1 MKWTTATALLLA
13 LSAGGAGVAV
23 VTAREPKSQ
32 AEVLSSLRSQMGRPL
47 FDSAAAIRE
56 LDDILEGDAGPL
68 TVALER
74 ELLRARADVY
84 ESIGSIGR
92 AREDVERILASYEA
106 DAASQGAPASA
117 ARIQSL
123 TVEVIRL
130 QSDEGELV
138 AALER
143 AERLSDQHPDHA
155 EVWVLQ
161 GHLAERLAREGLP
174 GAVPGLDGLLER
186 VGRELSAERF
196 EEAHELIVGLTALEP
211 GDPEI
216 QEIEARLTRAFE
228 DNDELVLRWV
238 LESVNEPRKWF
249 SAARTAYTR
258 ALGVELTPAAVMRLA
273 DSLERAGQRD
283 LAIKV
288 QSIARRDPRV
298 ATEPAIAESFLRDLA
313 AAGRTTEARDLITL
327 WDWALGATTDFYRF
341 AGELL
346 FKSGELE
353 ALGNVAEGLL
363 NVGEDTEAY
372 WARSFFSPIANVAI
386 YERQASRLATATEQ
400 LEQEKDPAKRE
411 ELRTVRDPLSRWID
425 SFRTSKI
432 AELTEFARDTINP
445 EPFAG
450 ARKSAAF
457 YAAEAGRL
465 TGRANLARSSFS
477 FALAEDPDGSAEAWA
492 NYAELL
498 EAATLLKDAEEALSH
513 AMSLDP
519 ALTAELA
526 PRWFSLGEALLESNG
541 TTLATL
547 IDQCA
552 RQGTYLPSGAL
563 GASIQT
569 LIAQDHLDH
578 ERYFFAIQAARAALE
593 TYPSLVPA
601 LDVIVGAELATP
613 KRFPVAADI
622 VERIELAGI
631 DETVEG
637 FLERLGA
644 EGLEGELLLRAIHAA
659 PARFGKAAAARWHLG
674 RGEIAEAVDA
684 FGGLDGESVPLGL
697 RLLSARILMES
708 GEHERALAALEGM
721 AGSARSRPEIDLL
734 RLRALLALGRDDAV
748 TGHVRQIVAHHPL
761 PGGAQVLLDA
771 ITALSRA
778 GATNLAFG
786 LVELLDTAPETRTK
800 GFYARRVLVD
810 LVLSDANGLDAAR
823 ESILRAEPYLTDGTP
838 EIAAI
843 MLAVSEREWTS
854 LPYLVNSIERS
865 RYAPDSYQA
874 AALALLGERLEDGA
888 RAAAAGLSANPHDPY
903 WALLD
908 AAASTLVSG
917 DVVLGE
923 WFGPEATD
931 DLSAFLR
938 GRDARNALDPRD
950 AIALFLASRQPG
962 FAPWTGPRL
971 AAHVAETGST
981 IWGPLLQLEVASISS
996 DDAEVARL
1004 LAALVRA
1011 HPRFGPGHD
1020 LAVERAEAAHPTEP
1034 LHPEV
1039 VRART
1044 RRLNAMTARLIA
1056 NDVEVSMAL
1065 AGKLASKG
1073 NYAEAVKTLLPLTR
1087 SEGPGTTTGRIM
1099 LSLLQLR
1106 AGAPAFAAQYLHEA
1120 AMKDLGV
1127 FENDAL
1133 ESLVNSIRLALAGG
1147 GERRRGG
1154 GRGSLSAEDGRRMLR
1169 DLRSR
1174 YPDDP
1179 LVALAELEL
1188 SGAKDG
1194 ERGRR
1199 ARGMLAQ
1206 LQRVAGERPL
1216 DALRPGSTKAWVR
1229 FLSNIAPDVA
1239 SELLRREF
1247 IKEPGN
1253 IDLFQL
1259 TGEIARVEGDLER
1272 ARHEYETLLAIEPR
1286 ADVYYALAE
1295 VLLEGGAMRPV
1306 IDPLLAKANR
1316 LAGAAEAR
1324 SSFLR
1329 SLAELNTPRVLPL
1342 TPGQLER
1349 FSAGRIRSHESRAAS
1364 ERRMLDGL
1372 VQRLRTLWRT
1382 REGSAEVVDTAE
1394 LGLAYASA
1402 LSWRGTA
1409 EDDAAVL
1416 ALVSELRPLV
1426 ANRRYVPVLLETLAS
1441 VSRNAARARSGS

>member
-13 LSAGGAGVAV
+13 LAAGGAGVAI
-23 VTAREPKSQ
+23 VTTREPKSP

-56 LDDILEGDAGPL
+56 LDDVLEGDAGPL

-74 ELLRARADVY
+74 DLLRARADVY

-92 AREDVERILASYEA
+92 ARADVERILASHEA
-106 DAASQGAPASA
+106 DDASQADPASA
-117 ARIQSL
+117 TRIQSL

-130 QSDEGELV
+130 QSAEGELV

-143 AERLSDQHPDHA
+143 AEQLSAEEPDHA

-161 GHLAERLAREGLP
+161 GNLAERLAREGLP
-174 GAVPGLDGLLER
+174 GAVPGLDELLER
-186 VGRELSAERF
+186 VRRELSAERF
-196 EEAHELIVGLTALEP
+196 EEAHALIVGLTAREP

-228 DNDELVLRWV
+228 GSDEVVLRWV

-258 ALGVELTPAAVMRLA
+258 ALGVELPPAAVMRLA

-283 LAIKV
+283 LAIEV
-288 QSIARRDPRV
+288 QSIALRDPGV
-298 ATEPAIAESFLRDLA
+298 AAEPAIAESFLRDLA
-313 AAGRTTEARDLITL
+313 AAGRTTEARDLVTW
-327 WDWALGATTDFYRF
+327 WDWALGATTEFYRF

-346 FKSGELE
+346 FEAGELE
-353 ALGNVAEGLL
+353 ALGGVAEGLL
-363 NVGEDTEAY
+363 NVGEDTAAY
-372 WARSFFSPIANVAI
+372 WARGFFSSLANVAI

-400 LEQEKDPAKRE
+400 LKQEKDPAKRE
-411 ELRTVRDPLSRWID
+411 ELRTVRDSLRRWID
-425 SFRTSKI
+425 NFRTRKTS
-432 AELTEFARDTINP
+432 ELRAFARDTINP

-450 ARKSAAF
+450 ARQRAAF
-457 YAAEAGRL
+457 YAAEASRL

-498 EAATLLKDAEEALSH
+498 EAVTLLKDAEEALSH

-519 ALTAELA
+519 GLTAELA
-526 PRWFSLGEALLESNG
+526 PRWFTLGEALLESNG

-593 TYPSLVPA
+593 TYPNLVPA
-601 LDVIVGAELATP
+601 LDVIIGAELATP

-637 FLERLGA
+637 FLERLGP
-644 EGLEGELLLRAIHAA
+644 EGLEGDLLLRAIHAA

-697 RLLSARILMES
+697 RLLSARILIES
-708 GEHERALAALEGM
+708 GEHEKALAALDGLT
-721 AGSARSRPEIDLL
+721 GSARSRPEIDLL

-761 PGGAQVLLDA
+761 PGGARVFLDT

-778 GATNLAFG
+778 GETDLAFG
-786 LVELLDTAPETRTK
+786 LVQLLDTAPETRTK

-843 MLAVSEREWTS
+843 MLAVSGREWTS
-854 LPYLVNSIERS
+854 LPYLVNSIAQS

-874 AALALLGERLEDGA
+874 VALLLLGERLEDGA
-888 RAAAAGLSANPHDPY
+888 RAAAAELSANPHDPY

-923 WFGPEATD
+923 WFGPEASD

-981 IWGPLLQLEVASISS
+981 IWGPLLQLEVASTSA
-996 DDAEVARL
+996 DDTEAARL
-1004 LAALVRA
+1004 LAALVRT

-1020 LAVERAEAAHPTEP
+1020 LTVERAEAAHPTEP
-1034 LHPEV
+1034 LHPDV

-1044 RRLNAMTARLIA
+1044 RRLDAMTARLIA
-1056 NDVEVSMAL
+1056 DDVEVSMAL

-1087 SEGPGTTTGRIM
+1087 SEGPGATTGRIM
-1099 LSLLQLR
+1099 FSLLQLR

-1120 AMKDLGV
+1120 AMRDLGV

-1133 ESLVNSIRLALAGG
+1133 ESLVNSIRLALADG
-1147 GERRRGG
+1147 GER

-1216 DALRPGSTKAWVR
+1216 DALRPGSTQAWVR
-1229 FLSNIAPDVA
+1229 FLSTIAPDVA
-1239 SELLRREF
+1239 SELLQREF

-1253 IDLFQL
+1253 IDLLQL
-1259 TGEIARVEGDLER
+1259 TGEIAWVEGDLER

-1342 TPGQLER
+1342 TPAQLER
-1349 FSAGRIRSHESRAAS
+1349 FSDGRIRSHGSRAES

-1372 VQRLRTLWRT
+1372 VPRLRTLWQE